1 MRVFVAGATGAIG
14 MRLVPRLV
22 AAGHSVVGMT
32 HRPEKVATIRLMG
45 ADAAVADGLEPEA
58 VRAAVTKVRPEVII
72 HEMTDL
78 KGASDLRKFDELF
91 VASNC
96 LRTEGTD
103 HLLAAAKATGV
114 KRFIAQSFCGWP
126 YAPGGD
132 PIKAE
137 TAPLDPDPPRELRC
151 TLDAIRYLESA
162 VLGFGE
168 GLVLRYGAFYGPA
181 TGLFDGPMVDQ
192 LRHRKAPVIGDGNGW
207 WSFIHID
214 DAAEATALA
223 VTRGAP
229 GIYNIVDDEPV
240 PVRDWL
246 PALAVLLGAKPPRT
260 VPAWLARLAV
270 GEHIV
275 AMMTTNRAGSNSKAK
290 QELGWQPVY
299 RSWRQGFRDV
309 IDNERLAMRWSSAGA
324 RRSPRR

>member
-1 MRVFVAGATGAIG
+1 
-14 MRLVPRLV
+14 LVPQ
-22 AAGHSVVGMT
+22 
-32 HRPEKVATIRLMG
+32 
-45 ADAAVADGLEPEA
+45 
-58 VRAAVTKVRPEVII
+58 
-72 HEMTDL
+72 
-78 KGASDLRKFDELF
+78 RK
-91 VASNC
+91 
-96 LRTEGTD
+96 
-103 HLLAAAKATGV
+103 GV

-132 PIKAE
+132 PVKAE
-137 TAPLDPDPPRELRC
+137 TAPLDPDPPQEMRR

-168 GLVLRYGAFYGPA
+168 GLVLRYGAIYGPA

-192 LRHRKAPVIGDGNGW
+192 LRHRKAPVIGDGDGW
-207 WSFIHID
+207 WSFIHVD

-229 GIYNIVDDEPV
+229 GIYNIVDDDPA
-240 PVRDWL
+240 PVRVWL
-246 PALAVLLGAKPPRT
+246 PALAALLGAKPPRT
-260 VPAWLARLAV
+260 VPAWLARLAA

-275 AMMTTNRAGSNSKAK
+275 AMMTRNRAGSNSKAK

-309 IDNERLAMRWSSAGA
+309 IDNERLVRRESSAMS
-324 RRSPRR
+324 RHSRHR